1 MMDDH
6 ADQTPEPVQPTKPRR
21 RTARLLFTTLLVGAV
36 AATTIAVA
44 GIWMFHRAFAAPGPL
59 TEDAVLVIARG
70 ASVRSIAAL
79 LEAEGIVGDARV
91 FSLGVRGFGGERPL
105 AAGEYAFPPAVSARD
120 AMRILQSG
128 KVVARNLTIPEGLT
142 AFQVLAMVGAA
153 EGLRGELPPA
163 GKIGEGSLLPET
175 YQYVYGERRD
185 DVLARMEKAMGE
197 TLDRLWRERSEEAAP
212 LASAREALI
221 LASIVERETGKAE
234 ERPRVAAV
242 FLNRLRRGMRLQSDP
257 TVVYGLSK
265 GAGVIGRPL
274 TRADLAVDHP
284 YNTYIHT
291 GLPPGPIANPGRDS
305 LAAVLQPAESKD
317 LYFVADGTGGHA
329 FARTLDE
336 HNRNVA
342 RWRRVQ
348 RQQRNK

>member
-1 MMDDH
+1 MDDH
-6 ADQTPEPVQPTKPRR
+6 ADQSPEPAEPPKLRR
-21 RTARLLFTTLLVGAV
+21 RTARLLVATLLAGAVLATTL
-36 AATTIAVA
+36 AAA
-44 GIWMFHRAFAAPGPL
+44 GIGLFHRAFAAPGPL
-59 TEDAVLVIARG
+59 TEEAVLVIPRG

-79 LEAEGIVGDARV
+79 LESEGVVGDATV
-91 FSLGVRGFGGERPL
+91 FSLGVRGFGAERPL
-105 AAGEYAFPPAVSARD
+105 IAGEYAFPASVSARD
-120 AMRILQSG
+120 AMAILQSG
-128 KVVARNLTIPEGLT
+128 KVVVRNLTIPEGLT
-142 AFQVLAMVGAA
+142 ASQVVALVNAADALDGA
-153 EGLRGELPPA
+153 LPPA
-163 GKIGEGSLLPET
+163 GQVGEGSLLPET
-175 YQYVYGERRD
+175 YQYVRGERRQ
-185 DVLARMEKAMGE
+185 DVMARMQKAMGE
-197 TLDRLWRERSEEAAP
+197 TLDRLWRNRSEDAAP
-212 LASAREALI
+212 LASPREALI
-221 LASIVERETGKAE
+221 LASIVERETGRAE

-257 TVVYGLSK
+257 TVVYGLSN

-305 LAAVLQPAESKD
+305 VAAVLRPAKSKD

-348 RQQRNK
+348 RQQPNK

>member
-1 MMDDH
+1 MDDNTE
-6 ADQTPEPVQPTKPRR
+6 QTPEPVKPPQPRR
-21 RTARLLFTTLLVGAV
+21 RTVRLLVTILLVGAV
-36 AATTIAVA
+36 AATTVAVA
-44 GIWMFHRAFAAPGPL
+44 GVWMFHRAFATPGPSARD
-59 TEDAVLVIARG
+59 TVLVVPRG

-79 LEAEGIVGDARV
+79 LEAEGIVGDATI

-105 AAGEYAFPPAVSARD
+105 IAGEYAFPPAVSARD

-128 KVVARNLTIPEGLT
+128 KVIARNLTIPEGLT
-142 AFQVLAMVGAA
+142 VLQVFAMVGAA
-153 EGLRGELPPA
+153 EGLQGELFSPE
-163 GKIGEGSLLPET
+163 KFGEGTLLPET
-175 YQYVYGERRD
+175 YQYVRGERRE
-185 DVLARMEKAMGE
+185 DVLARMKKAMGE
-197 TLDRLWRERSEEAAP
+197 TLDRLWRERSENSEP
-212 LASAREALI
+212 LASPREALI
-221 LASIVERETGKAE
+221 LASIVERETGVAG
-234 ERPRVAAV
+234 ERPRIAAV

-257 TVVYGLSK
+257 TVVYGMSN

-305 LAAVLQPAESKD
+305 LEAVLQPAKSKD

-329 FARTLDE
+329 FARTLKE

-342 RWRRVQ
+342 RWRRLQ

>member
-1 MMDDH
+1 MDD
-6 ADQTPEPVQPTKPRR
+6 QSPEAEEPLKPRR
-21 RTARLLFTTLLVGAV
+21 RAAPLLVKIFLFGAV

-44 GIWMFHRAFAAPGPL
+44 GVWMFHRAFTAPGPL
-59 TEDAVLVIARG
+59 TGDAVLVIPRG

-79 LEAEGIVGDARV
+79 LAAEGIVGDATL
-91 FSLGVRGFGGERPL
+91 FSLGVRSFGGERPL

-120 AMRILQSG
+120 AMKILQSG
-128 KVVARNLTIPEGLT
+128 KVIARNLTIPEGLT
-142 AFQVLAMVGAA
+142 TLQVLAMVGAA
-153 EGLRGELPPA
+153 DGLQGDLPA
-163 GKIGEGSLLPET
+163 VAEIGEGALLPET
-175 YQYVYGERRD
+175 YQYVRGERRVD
-185 DVLARMEKAMGE
+185 ILTRMQKAMGD
-197 TLDRLWRERSEEAAP
+197 TLDQLWRGRSEDAAP
-212 LASAREALI
+212 LASLREAVI

-257 TVVYGLSK
+257 TVVYGLSQ

-274 TRADLAVDHP
+274 TRADLAADHP
-284 YNTYIHT
+284 YNTYIHA

-305 LAAVLQPAESKD
+305 LAAVLQPAQSKD

-329 FARTLDE
+329 FARTLAE

>member
-1 MMDDH
+1 MDD
-6 ADQTPEPVQPTKPRR
+6 QSPEAEEPLKPRR
-21 RTARLLFTTLLVGAV
+21 RAAPLLVKIFLFGAV

-44 GIWMFHRAFAAPGPL
+44 GVWMFHRAFTAPGPL
-59 TEDAVLVIARG
+59 TGDAVLVIPRG

-79 LEAEGIVGDARV
+79 LAAEGIVGDATL
-91 FSLGVRGFGGERPL
+91 FSLGVRSFGGERPL
-105 AAGEYAFPPAVSARD
+105 AAGEYAFLPAVSARD
-120 AMRILQSG
+120 AMKILQSG
-128 KVVARNLTIPEGLT
+128 KVIARNLTIPEGLT
-142 AFQVLAMVGAA
+142 TLQVLAMVGAA
-153 EGLRGELPPA
+153 DGLQGDLPA
-163 GKIGEGSLLPET
+163 VAEIGEGALLPET
-175 YQYVYGERRD
+175 YQYVRGERRVD
-185 DVLARMEKAMGE
+185 ILTRMQKAMGD
-197 TLDRLWRERSEEAAP
+197 TLDQLWRGRSEDAAP
-212 LASAREALI
+212 LASLREAVI

-257 TVVYGLSK
+257 TVVYGLSQ

-274 TRADLAVDHP
+274 TRADLAADHP
-284 YNTYIHT
+284 YNTYIHA

-305 LAAVLQPAESKD
+305 LAAVLQPAQSKD

-329 FARTLDE
+329 FARTLAE

>member
-1 MMDDH
+1 MNDR
-6 ADQTPEPVQPTKPRR
+6 ADQTPEPDGPPRRRR
-21 RTARLLFTTLLVGAV
+21 RTAQLLFTILLVGAV
-36 AATTIAVA
+36 AASTVAVA
-44 GIWMFHRAFAAPGPL
+44 GVWMFHRAFAAPGPL
-59 TEDAVLVIARG
+59 TEDAVLVIPRG

-79 LEAEGIVGDARV
+79 LAAEGIVGDAAV

-142 AFQVLAMVGAA
+142 AFQVLALVGAA
-153 EGLRGELPPA
+153 EGLRGELPA
-163 GKIGEGSLLPET
+163 ASGIGEGSLLPET
-175 YQYVYGERRD
+175 YRYVYGERRD
-185 DVLARMEKAMGE
+185 DILARMQKVMGE
-197 TLDRLWRERSEEAAP
+197 TLDRLWRERSENSGP
-212 LASAREALI
+212 LASPREALI
-221 LASIVERETGKAE
+221 LASIVERETGKAD
-234 ERPRVAAV
+234 ERPRIAAV

-257 TVVYGLSK
+257 TVVYGMSR

-274 TRADLAVDHP
+274 TRADLAADHP
-284 YNTYIHT
+284 YNTYIHA
-291 GLPPGPIANPGRDS
+291 GLPPGPIANPGRGS
-305 LAAVLQPAESKD
+305 LAAVLQPAKSKD

-329 FARTLDE
+329 FARTLKA

-342 RWRRVQ
+342 RWRRLQ

>member
-1 MMDDH
+1 MDDH
-6 ADQTPEPVQPTKPRR
+6 ADPPPQPEEPPQRRR
-21 RTARLLFTTLLVGAV
+21 RTARLLLTTFLVGAV
-36 AATTIAVA
+36 AVTTIAVA
-44 GIWMFHRAFAAPGPL
+44 GVWMFHRAFAAPGPSAQD
-59 TEDAVLVIARG
+59 TVLVIPRG

-79 LEAEGIVGDARV
+79 LEAEGIVGDATV

-105 AAGEYAFPPAVSARD
+105 AAGEYAFPAAVSARD

-142 AFQVLAMVGAA
+142 TLQVLAMVSAA
-153 EGLRGELPPA
+153 DGLRGDLPA
-163 GKIGEGSLLPET
+163 VAEIGEGVLLPET
-175 YQYVYGERRD
+175 YQYVRGERRG
-185 DVLARMEKAMGE
+185 DVVARMQNAMEE
-197 TLDRLWRERSEEAAP
+197 TLDRLWRERSENSNP
-212 LASAREALI
+212 LKSPREALI
-221 LASIVERETGKAE
+221 LASIVERETAKAE

-242 FLNRLRRGMRLQSDP
+242 FLNRLRRSMRLQSDP

-265 GAGVIGRPL
+265 GTGVIGRPL
-274 TRADLAVDHP
+274 TRADLAADHP
-284 YNTYIHT
+284 YNTYIQV

-305 LAAVLQPAESKD
+305 VAAVLQPAKSKD

-329 FARTLDE
+329 FARTLKE

-342 RWRRVQ
+342 RWRRLQ

>member
-1 MMDDH
+1 MDDR
-6 ADQTPEPVQPTKPRR
+6 AEQTSEQANPRNRHR
-21 RTARLLFTTLLVGAV
+21 RTARLLFTIFLIGAV
-36 AATTIAVA
+36 AATTVAVA
-44 GIWMFHRAFAAPGPL
+44 GLWMFHRAFAAPGPL
-59 TEDAVLVIARG
+59 ISEAMLVIPRG

-79 LEAEGIVGDARV
+79 LEAEGVVDDATI

-105 AAGEYAFPPAVSARD
+105 VAGEYAFPAAVSARD
-120 AMRILQSG
+120 AMGLLQSG
-128 KVVARNLTIPEGLT
+128 KIVARNLTVPEGLT
-142 AFQVLAMVGAA
+142 AVQVFAVVGAA
-153 EGLRGELPPA
+153 VGLQGELPA
-163 GKIGEGSLLPET
+163 ADKFAEGTLLPET
-175 YQYVYGERRD
+175 YQYVRD
-185 DVLARMEKAMGE
+185 QTREELLVRMQKAMAE
-197 TLDRLWRERSEEAAP
+197 TLDRLWRERSPDTSP
-212 LASAREALI
+212 LTSPDEALI

-234 ERPRVAAV
+234 ERPRIAAV

-257 TVVYGLSK
+257 TVLYGLSN
-265 GAGVIGRPL
+265 GTGIIGRPL

-284 YNTYIHT
+284 YNTHVHG

-305 LAAVLQPAESKD
+305 LAAVLQPAKSKD

-329 FARTLDE
+329 FARTLEE

>member
-1 MMDDH
+1 MDDH
-6 ADQTPEPVQPTKPRR
+6 ADQSPDPEQPPRRRR
-21 RTARLLFTTLLVGAV
+21 RTAQLLFTILLVGAV
-36 AATTIAVA
+36 AASTVAVA
-44 GIWMFHRAFAAPGPL
+44 GVWMFHRAFAAPGPL
-59 TEDAVLVIARG
+59 TEDAVLVIPRG

-79 LEAEGIVGDARV
+79 LAAEGIVGDAAV

-105 AAGEYAFPPAVSARD
+105 IAGEYAFPPAVSARD

-142 AFQVLAMVGAA
+142 AFQVLALVGTA

-163 GKIGEGSLLPET
+163 SGIGEGSLLPET
-175 YQYVYGERRD
+175 YRYVYGERRD
-185 DVLARMEKAMGE
+185 DILARMQKAMGE
-197 TLDRLWRERSEEAAP
+197 TLDRLWRGRSENSGP
-212 LASAREALI
+212 LASPREALI
-221 LASIVERETGKAE
+221 LASIVERETGKAD
-234 ERPRVAAV
+234 ERPRIAAV

-257 TVVYGLSK
+257 TVVYGMSR

-274 TRADLAVDHP
+274 TRADLAADHP
-284 YNTYIHT
+284 YNTYIHA
-291 GLPPGPIANPGRDS
+291 GLPPGPIANPGRGS
-305 LAAVLQPAESKD
+305 LAAVLQPAKSKD

-329 FARTLDE
+329 FARTLKA

-342 RWRRVQ
+342 RWRRLQ

>member
-1 MMDDH
+1 MDDH
-6 ADQTPEPVQPTKPRR
+6 ADQPPEPEAPPRR
-21 RTARLLFTTLLVGAV
+21 RTARLLFTTLLIGAV

-44 GIWMFHRAFAAPGPL
+44 GVWMFHRAFVAPGPL
-59 TEDAVLVIARG
+59 SEDAVLVIPRG

-79 LEAEGIVGDARV
+79 LEAEGVVGDTTV

-105 AAGEYAFPPAVSARD
+105 IAGEYAFPAALSARD

-142 AFQVLAMVGAA
+142 ALQVFALVGAVD
-153 EGLRGELPPA
+153 GLEGELPAA
-163 GKIGEGSLLPET
+163 GKIGEGTLLPET
-175 YQYVYGERRD
+175 YQYVRGERRG
-185 DVLARMEKAMGE
+185 DVLARMQKAMGE
-197 TLDRLWRERSEEAAP
+197 TLDRLWRERSEN
-212 LASAREALI
+212 ASHLTSPRDALI

-234 ERPRVAAV
+234 ERPRIAAV

-257 TVVYGLSK
+257 TVVYGLSN
-265 GAGVIGRPL
+265 GTGVIGRPL
-274 TRADLAVDHP
+274 TRADLTADHP

-291 GLPPGPIANPGRDS
+291 GLPPGPIANPGRGS
-305 LAAVLQPAESKD
+305 VAAVLQPAKSKD

-329 FARTLDE
+329 FARTLKQ

-342 RWRRVQ
+342 RWRRLQ
-348 RQQRNK
+348 RQQRNKK

>member
-1 MMDDH
+1 MDDR
-6 ADQTPEPVQPTKPRR
+6 ADQTPEHDETPRR
-21 RTARLLFTTLLVGAV
+21 RRSTVRLLLTTVLVCAV

-44 GIWMFHRAFAAPGPL
+44 GVWLFHRAFVAPGPL
-59 TEDAVLVIARG
+59 AEDAVVVVPRG

-79 LEAEGIVGDARV
+79 LAAEGIVEDATM
-91 FSLGVRGFGGERPL
+91 FSMGVRGFGGERPL
-105 AAGEYAFPPAVSARD
+105 AAGEYAFPPAVSARG

-142 AFQVLAMVGAA
+142 ALQVAAMVGAA
-153 EGLRGELPPA
+153 EGLEGELPPA
-163 GKIGEGSLLPET
+163 DKLGEGTLLPET
-175 YQYVYGERRD
+175 YQYVRGERRE
-185 DVLARMEKAMGE
+185 DVVVRMRRAMDE
-197 TLDRLWRERSEEAAP
+197 TLERLWRGRSEDTGP
-212 LASAREALI
+212 LTSPREALI

-265 GAGVIGRPL
+265 GSGTIGRPL
-274 TRADLAVDHP
+274 TRADLAIDHP
-284 YNTYIHT
+284 YNTYIHA

-305 LAAVLQPAESKD
+305 VAAVLQPAKSKD

-329 FARTLDE
+329 FARTLKE